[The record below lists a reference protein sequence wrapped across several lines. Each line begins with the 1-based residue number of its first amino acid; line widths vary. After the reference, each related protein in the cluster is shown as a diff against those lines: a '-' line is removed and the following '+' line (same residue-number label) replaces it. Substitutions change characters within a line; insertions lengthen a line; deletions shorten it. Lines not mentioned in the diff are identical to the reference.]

1 MSELRTPNLLI
12 GDIPTVNTAY
22 SLTLTDKEYTRL
34 RHRKRWFGGAWELT
48 FFIPETV
55 GTGMLDEWYNTWLAY
70 RIAEYAEGATPWT
83 GVIWELSR
91 TKDGAKQRRS
101 LADVYNAV
109 KCVYTT
115 TSTTVQDDTA
125 WQLNENS
132 IARYMRREQ
141 IIWADNISLAQA
153 EAEAQAFLNKHYDAW
168 NKAINFNA
176 TGEEGLEVTAVGD
189 ARLFNNLFATV
200 TDSLET
206 IAVDA
211 FVEDIFT
218 GDIEPVFP
226 FLNLGRIDPNTFQT
240 QKEQRAPTRCGDLID
255 RLARNGDGTLPYR
268 YYVDNAGLFHFVK
281 FDATPTLEWRGKS
294 RGGIYLAGGERV
306 TWAAEPGV
314 MVDRTTAE
322 APALPGSFLQ
332 KRNHTLIEQFSMWQ
346 GQEHPQPETEEPNE
360 EQLLANMESFLR
372 QQTDF
377 DFDTLHTPDER

>member
-22 SLTLTDKEYTRL
+22 SLTLTDKEYQRL

-48 FFIPETV
+48 FFIPESV
-55 GTGMLDEWYNTWLAY
+55 GAGMLDEWYNTWLAY

-168 NKAINFNA
+168 NKTINFNA

-226 FLNLGRIDPNTFQT
+226 FLNLGRIDPNAFQT

-255 RLARNGDGTLPYR
+255 RLARNGDGTVPYR
-268 YYVDNAGLFHFVK
+268 YYIDNAGLFHFVK

-294 RGGIYLAGGERV
+294 GGGIYLAGGERV

-332 KRNHTLIEQFSMWQ
+332 KRNHTLVEQFSMWQ
-346 GQEHPQPETEEPNE
+346 GQEHPQPETEDPDE
-360 EQLLANMESFLR
+360 EQLLADMESFLR

>member
-168 NKAINFNA
+168 NKTINFNA

-211 FVEDIFT
+211 FVADIFT
-218 GDIEPVFP
+218 GDIQPVFP
-226 FLNLGRIDPNTFQT
+226 FLNLGRIDPNAFQT

-255 RLARNGDGTLPYR
+255 RLARNGDGTVPYR

-281 FDATPTLEWRGKS
+281 FDSTPTLEWRGKS

-332 KRNHTLIEQFSMWQ
+332 KRNHTLVEQFSMWQ

-360 EQLLANMESFLR
+360 EQLLADMESFLR